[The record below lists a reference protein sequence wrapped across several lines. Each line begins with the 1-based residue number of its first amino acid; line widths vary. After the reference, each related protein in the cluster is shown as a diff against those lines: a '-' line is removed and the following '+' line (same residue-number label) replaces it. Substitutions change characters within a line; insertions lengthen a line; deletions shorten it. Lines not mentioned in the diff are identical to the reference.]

1 MRRRDFLKHMA
12 IATAAASASPIGTF
26 GFGQERLEPEKPDDY
41 IAAYDMDVNPTDE
54 VQMQLWSDLAAQ
66 TNTTLTKTSRNDLCT
81 LRN

>member
-1 MRRRDFLKHMA
+1 MP

-26 GFGQERLEPEKPDDY
+26 GFERLEPEKPDDY
-41 IAAYDMDVNPTDE
+41 IAAYDMYVNPTDE
-54 VQMQLWSDLAAQ
+54 VQIQLWSDLAAQ